1 MFEELGITAGM
12 DRATKPDPAMRI
24 VTAGHAVQAMVLN
37 GLGFLHQQRSLVP
50 PFFHNTPLA
59 RLLAPGMQA
68 SHRNDDTR
76 GRPLETLYEA
86 GVPALSSLRAAPA
99 ATRLGLLPTCTPL
112 DSTRFHGEGRY
123 HSAEEPEEHVLHLTR
138 GSSRDRR
145 PDLPQVR
152 LDLLVA
158 PHAGIPV
165 LMKPRSGQ
173 CRDPH
178 DCGQIMTD
186 HRAQWQNTSGTP
198 FRVADRAL

>member
-1 MFEELGITAGM
+1 MKQRTKNGTARF
-12 DRATKPDPAMRI
+12 D
-24 VTAGHAVQAMVLN
+24 
-37 GLGFLHQQRSLVP
+37 
-50 PFFHNTPLA
+50 
-59 RLLAPGMQA
+59 
-68 SHRNDDTR
+68 
-76 GRPLETLYEA
+76 
-86 GVPALSSLRAAPA
+86 A
-99 ATRLGLLPTCTPL
+99 ATDALHRKLILEALKASGSVETASARLGLLPTCTPL

-173 CRDPH
+173 SRDPH

-186 HRAQWQNTSGTP
+186 HRAQVQSTSGTP
-198 FRVADRAL
+198 CRVADRAL